1 MMTERQSLERQS
13 EPSGKACVLMAKVPI
28 PGRVKT
34 RLLPYLDNETSASL
48 YTCFLKDMVAAL
60 ESAYPGLCR
69 VAYTPAEHV
78 EQLRS
83 ILPAGCPTLAQ
94 RGAHLGDRLYN
105 LFHYLLLSEG
115 LDRVLAVNSDSPTL
129 PMQLIAEAFARLQEP
144 GVDGVLGPAEDG
156 GYYLIGLSRP
166 HKHLFTDIPW
176 STPEVLSTT
185 LKRAEEANLKLT
197 LLDSWYDVDDGASL
211 LRLWKE
217 LRPSKDGGPA
227 PATRAYLHRLAEEGV
242 LKRISVLEEAQR

>member
-1 MMTERQSLERQS
+1 M
-13 EPSGKACVLMAKVPI
+13 VKVPL

-34 RLLPYLDNETSASL
+34 RLLPYLDEETSAAL
-48 YTCFLKDMVAAL
+48 YTCFLKDMVSSL

-69 VAYTPAEHV
+69 VAYTPVEHV

-83 ILPAGCPTLAQ
+83 ILPDGLPMLAQ
-94 RGAHLGDRLYN
+94 RGAHLGERLYN

-115 LDRVLAVNSDSPTL
+115 LESVLAVNSDGPTL
-129 PMQLIAEAFARLQEP
+129 PMPLIAEAFARLEEP

-156 GYYLIGLSRP
+156 GYYLIGLSQP

-185 LKRAEEANLKLT
+185 LQRAEEAGLEMA

-211 LRLWKE
+211 LRLWEE
-217 LRPSKDGGPA
+217 LRGSKTGGPA
-227 PATRAYLHRLAEEGV
+227 PATRAFLHELAKEGG
-242 LKRISVLEEAQR
+242 LSVILDLGEAEDG